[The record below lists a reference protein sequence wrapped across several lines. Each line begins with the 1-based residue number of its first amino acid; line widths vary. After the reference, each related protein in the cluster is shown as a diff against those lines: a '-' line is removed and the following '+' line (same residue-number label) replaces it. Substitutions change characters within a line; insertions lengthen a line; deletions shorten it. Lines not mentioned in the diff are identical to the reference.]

1 MFESGEARPGAGTAM
16 RAAISHHFVL
26 IFQQEMRLPGA
37 VTGETKLNLP
47 QQRVITES
55 QPIATGGSMQNQ
67 LVHKPMS
74 TRKRT
79 LFYGNS
85 VILNF

>member
-37 VTGETKLNLP
+37 LTGQTKLNLP
-47 QQRVITES
+47 QQRVIAES
-55 QPIATGGSMQNQ
+55 QPTATGGSMQNQ